1 MSIVYY
7 GHSLFSHKILKEDIC
22 QRVQEA
28 CQRSDF
34 PMVADSGNF
43 ITYNST
49 SQAEVM
55 NIPDVEHVNAQL
67 PLACP

>member
-1 MSIVYY
+1 MDILSSVIKYSKKIFVYT
-7 GHSLFSHKILKEDIC
+7 S
-22 QRVQEA
+22 RVQEA

-55 NIPDVEHVNAQL
+55 NNPDVEHVNAQL

>member
-1 MSIVYY
+1 M
-7 GHSLFSHKILKEDIC
+7 H

-43 ITYNST
+43 ITYHST

-55 NIPDVEHVNAQL
+55 NNPDVVHVNAQL